1 MKTNSLY
8 ISLTCS
14 QCGKSHNTSE
24 LNNYCKDC
32 TQPLVAN
39 YDLQKSSPSSLI
51 DHRAT
56 GLWRYKKLLPVIEE
70 ANIVT
75 LGEGWTPILS
85 LNRIA
90 NKYGLKEF
98 KMKEEAFNPTGS
110 FKARGMSLAISKA
123 KELGVTACC
132 TPTAGNAGSALAAYC
147 SAAQMKAKVFMPI
160 LTPKVFAYDTEVMGA
175 EVVKV
180 DGSIRD
186 AGLSMQ
192 ADGDYANMW
201 DVSTMKEPFRLEG
214 KKTLGYEIAEQ
225 YDWVLPDVI
234 LYPTGGGTGLIGMWK
249 AFNEMKVMG
258 WVDKIPRLIAIQL
271 SGCDPVVKAFEQKLD
286 HNELCTDPSPTAAN
300 GLRVPKAFAD
310 KLIMKAIYHT
320 NGQAARVEESE
331 MLEAIKLTAQLE
343 GQFISPEGACL
354 IAALDQLINSMS
366 ISLSE
371 NVLMI
376 NTGSGYKYIENL
388 W

>member
-56 GLWRYKKLLPVIEE
+56 GLWRYKKLLPVTEE

-186 AGLSMQ
+186 AGLAMQ

-249 AFNEMKVMG
+249 AFIEMKVMG
-258 WVDKIPRLIAIQL
+258 WIDKIPRLIAIQL
-271 SGCDPVVKAFEQKLD
+271 SGCDPVVKAFEQNLD
-286 HNELCTDPSPTAAN
+286 HNELCTDPAPTAAN

-320 NGQAARVEESE
+320 KGQAARVEESE

-354 IAALDQLINSMS
+354 IAALDQLINSKS

>member
-8 ISLTCS
+8 TSLTCS
-14 QCGKSHNTSE
+14 QCGKSHNISE

-39 YDLQKSSPSSLI
+39 YDLHRSSPRSLI
-51 DHRAT
+51 DHKAI
-56 GLWRYKKLLPVIEE
+56 GLWRYKKLLPIMVE
-70 ANIVT
+70 ANIVS

-98 KMKEEAFNPTGS
+98 QMKEEAFNPTGS

-186 AGLSMQ
+186 AGLAMQ
-192 ADGDYANMW
+192 ADVDYANMW

-225 YDWVLPDVI
+225 YNWELPDVI

-258 WVDKIPRLIAIQL
+258 WIDKMPRLIAIQL
-271 SGCDPVVKAFEQKLD
+271 RGCDPVVKAFEQNLD
-286 HNELCTDPSPTAAN
+286 HNELCTDPAPTAAN

-310 KLIMKAIYHT
+310 KLIMKAIYET

-354 IAALDQLINSMS
+354 IAALDQLINSKS